1 MEQLFIDR
9 FIVPEAAK
17 AEFMERMA
25 INRNLIKKLPG
36 FIRDVA
42 FVRESELGELHCITV
57 AVWESEAALKA
68 AKASVQAAYQEQG
81 FNLPAMLERLD
92 IRMER
97 GQFRKLDTES
107 GDHLPV

>member
-9 FIVPEAAK
+9 FIVPPAAK

-25 INRNLIKKLPG
+25 INRTMINKLPG
-36 FIRDVA
+36 FIRDEA
-42 FVRESELGELHCITV
+42 FVREDEQGQLHCITI
-57 AVWESEAALKA
+57 AVWESESALKA
-68 AKASVQAAYQEQG
+68 AKGTVQAEYQRQG

-97 GQFRKLDTES
+97 GQFQKLEDLKS
-107 GDHLPV
+107 